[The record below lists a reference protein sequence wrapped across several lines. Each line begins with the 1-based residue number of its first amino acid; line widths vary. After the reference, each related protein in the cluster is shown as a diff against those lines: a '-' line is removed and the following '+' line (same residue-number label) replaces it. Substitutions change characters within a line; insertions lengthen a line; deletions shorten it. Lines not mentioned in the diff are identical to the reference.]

1 MILTSR
7 NKLSDKIV
15 FRFLFSLS
23 FLVLLCALCVAG
35 AGTAAAAA
43 AAVGLIT
50 PLTDPE
56 VLCIPVVLA
65 LVLLSWFVFVI
76 LQWWMRKATLTLTLT
91 LTATATATA
100 TVNWLL
106 VVGFWLFLS
115 LDQMKQNA

>member
-56 VLCIPVVLA
+56 VLCIPVVMA
-65 LVLLSWFVFVI
+65 LVPLSWLVFVI
-76 LQWWMRKATLTLTLT
+76 LQWWMRKATLTV
-91 LTATATATA
+91 TATATA